1 MSSSSALNVA
11 GLSSKNIAVRTA
23 SAAEVYARGLALA
36 APAVSA
42 WLANQEFLGLLDGRL
57 VTVGLAVF
65 PGTFAQ
71 IREAN
76 GNPRLADVPPDQD
89 AKEFELHFPTEIS
102 LDILTTADP
111 TAEGA
116 IARYLKRF
124 GEGIQQVEY
133 RCSDVDRAT
142 AILRREF
149 GIAPVYPQ
157 ARPGTDGARINFLL
171 VPANTG
177 RKVLIELYEIP
188 GTECPVGGAN
198 R

>member
-1 MSSSSALNVA
+1 VVWRCRTGGFLLACEPGILGFA
-11 GLSSKNIAVRTA
+11 GR
-23 SAAEVYARGLALA
+23 
-36 APAVSA
+36 
-42 WLANQEFLGLLDGRL
+42 RL

-124 GEGIQQVEY
+124 GEGMPA
-133 RCSDVDRAT
+133 S
-142 AILRREF
+142 
-149 GIAPVYPQ
+149 GI
-157 ARPGTDGARINFLL
+157 GARM
-171 VPANTG
+171 
-177 RKVLIELYEIP
+177 
-188 GTECPVGGAN
+188 
-198 R
+198 